1 MPFISSF
8 TSGRFGGGK
17 VVDRFPTWSTATGQL
32 GNDFYDLSR
41 AGQSR
46 NVLASDPDGT
56 VVRYVIVSGSLPPG
70 MSLNETTGAITGT
83 PSAVGSDT
91 TYTFTIRALS
101 GVFQN
106 TTPP

>member
-1 MPFISSF
+1 MPFLNSL
-8 TSGRFGGGK
+8 TSGRFGGAKGN
-17 VVDRFPTWSTATGQL
+17 DRFPVWTTAAGQL
-32 GNDFYDLSR
+32 GNDFFDQSR

-56 VVRYVIVSGSLPPG
+56 VVRYVIVSGSLPNG

-83 PSAVGSDT
+83 PEPVVSDT
-91 TYTFTIRALS
+91 TYTVTIRALS
-101 GVFQN
+101 GVFQD

>member
-1 MPFISSF
+1 MPFISSI

-17 VVDRFPTWSTATGQL
+17 GVDRFPVWSTAAGQL
-32 GNDFYDLSR
+32 GAAISDLSR
-41 AGQSR
+41 SGQTR

-56 VVRYVIVSGSLPPG
+56 TVRYVIVSGSLPPG
-70 MSLNETTGAITGT
+70 MSLSETTGAITGT
-83 PSAVGSDT
+83 PNAVVTDT

-101 GVFQN
+101 GVFQT

>member
-1 MPFISSF
+1 MPFLNSL

-17 VVDRFPTWSTATGQL
+17 GVDRFPVWSTAAGQL
-32 GNDFYDLSR
+32 GDDFYEESR
-41 AGQSR
+41 AGQTR

-56 VVRYVIVSGSLPPG
+56 VVRYVIVSGSLPSG

-83 PSAVGSDT
+83 PEPVVSDT

-101 GVFQN
+101 GIFQD

>member
-1 MPFISSF
+1 MPFISSI

-17 VVDRFPTWSTATGQL
+17 GVDRFPVWSTAAGQL
-32 GNDFYDLSR
+32 GADVNDLSR
-41 AGQSR
+41 TGQTR

-56 VVRYVIVSGSLPPG
+56 TVRYVIVSGSLPPG
-70 MSLNETTGAITGT
+70 MSLNTTTGAITGT
-83 PSAVGSDT
+83 PNAVASDT

-101 GVFQN
+101 GVFQD